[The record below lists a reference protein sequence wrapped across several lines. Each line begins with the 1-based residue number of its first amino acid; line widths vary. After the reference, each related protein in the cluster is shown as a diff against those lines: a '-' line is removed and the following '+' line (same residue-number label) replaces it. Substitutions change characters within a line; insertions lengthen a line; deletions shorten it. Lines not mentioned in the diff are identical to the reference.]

1 MNKNNLSYKEISE
14 IVNESYS
21 RTKDI
26 RATMRET
33 VVSFSEVW
41 EMVGMKDYFDFEETD
56 DD

>member
-26 RATMRET
+26 QATMRET
-33 VVSFSEVW
+33 GVSFSEVW
-41 EMVGMKDYFDFEETD
+41 EMVGMKDYFDFEEID

>member
-41 EMVGMKDYFDFEETD
+41 EMVGMKDYFDFEEID

>member
-1 MNKNNLSYKEISE
+1 MNYKEISE

-33 VVSFSEVW
+33 GVSFGECW
-41 EMVGMKDYFDFEETD
+41 EMIGFKDYFDFVEADE
-56 DD
+56 

>member
-1 MNKNNLSYKEISE
+1 MNYKKLSE

-33 VVSFSEVW
+33 GVSISEVW
-41 EMVGMKDYFDFEETD
+41 EMVGLKDCFDFQETGED
-56 DD
+56 